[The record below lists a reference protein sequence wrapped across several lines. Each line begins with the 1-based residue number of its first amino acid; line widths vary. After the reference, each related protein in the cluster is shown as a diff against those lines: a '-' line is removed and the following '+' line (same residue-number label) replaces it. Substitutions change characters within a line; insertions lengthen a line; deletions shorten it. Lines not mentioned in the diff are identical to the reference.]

1 MCLIYF
7 AINKH
12 PNFRLIVL
20 ANRDEFYDRATE
32 PAGFWSEHPAIIGG
46 QDAAV
51 SIKNQLPGTWLGMTR
66 TGRISFVTNYRDFKN
81 IKADAPSRG
90 QLVTSFLSSDYH
102 PQEYLKN
109 VSDQAHLY
117 NGFNLVT
124 GIENEF
130 YYYSNIQ
137 KKIIKLDA
145 GIYGVSNHLI
155 NTPWPKLIKGKDSF
169 EHKITS
175 GMELNPAELLDL
187 MTNEEI
193 AADSDLPD
201 TGIGIEKER
210 MLSAMFIKSANYGT
224 RNTTLIMIQN
234 SGHVSFMERTYLNDR
249 QKYQTLKFEFRING

>member
-12 PNFRLIVL
+12 PEFRFIAL
-20 ANRDEFYDRATE
+20 ANRDEFYNRATK
-32 PAGFWSEHPAIIGG
+32 PAGFWVEHPDIIGG

-51 SIKNQLPGTWLGMTR
+51 TIKNQLPGTWLGMTKA
-66 TGRISFVTNYRDFKN
+66 GKVSFVTNYRDLKN
-81 IKADAPSRG
+81 IKTDAPSRG
-90 QLVTSFLSSDYH
+90 QLVTSFLSSDNQ
-102 PQEYLKN
+102 PQEYLNK
-109 VSDQAHLY
+109 VAEHAHLY

-137 KKIIKLDA
+137 KKIIKLNA

-155 NTPWPKLIKGKDSF
+155 NTAWPKLIKGKNLF
-169 EHKITS
+169 EHKLSS
-175 GMELNPAELLDL
+175 GLELNPTELLDL

-234 SGHVSFMERTYLNDR
+234 SGHVNFMERTYLNDR
-249 QKYQTLKFEFRING
+249 QKYQTLKFEFRIDG